1 MISQCLIIIFVIIF
15 SVQPDIHF
23 VLPVSIY
30 ALTGHT
36 CLENVRLIPHLPEK
50 EMIEGV
56 AFQISRYIACFLGLD
71 EFRNTNII
79 FSCYNVQ
86 VTWLSGW

>member
-1 MISQCLIIIFVIIF
+1 M
-15 SVQPDIHF
+15 QPDVYF

-30 ALTGHT
+30 VLTGHT
-36 CLENVRLIPHLPEK
+36 CLENVRLISHFPEK

-56 AFQISRYIACFLGLD
+56 AFQISRCIACFLGLD
-71 EFRNTNII
+71 EFININII

-86 VTWLSGW
+86 VTWLSG